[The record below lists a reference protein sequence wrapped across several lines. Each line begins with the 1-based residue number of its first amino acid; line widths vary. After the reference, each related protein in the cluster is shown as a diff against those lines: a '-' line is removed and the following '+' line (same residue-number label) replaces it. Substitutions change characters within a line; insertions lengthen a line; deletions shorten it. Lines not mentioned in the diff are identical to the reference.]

1 MYFSAYIVFGIPG
14 TFGIVDAVFVAV
26 EPEAVLVPDAVE
38 AECVAGL
45 AGAADCAGVCPK
57 AMEVGTKAAELSAN
71 SAMASFIS
79 TSILPPPIT

>member
-14 TFGIVDAVFVAV
+14 TLGIVDAVFVAV

-45 AGAADCAGVCPK
+45 AGVAGVCPK
-57 AMEVGTKAAELSAN
+57 AMEVGAKAAELRAN
-71 SAMASFIS
+71 SAMASFIGV
-79 TSILPPPIT
+79 SILPPRHT

>member
-14 TFGIVDAVFVAV
+14 TLGIVDAVFVAV

-45 AGAADCAGVCPK
+45 DGAVGCAGVCPK
-57 AMEVGTKAAELSAN
+57 AMEFREKAAELRAN

-79 TSILPPPIT
+79 TSILSPHVT